1 MWGGGMEKFEK
12 FDIERT
18 FLVVID
24 QMKHYNCRNEIPLS
38 TAALAV

>member
-1 MWGGGMEKFEK
+1 MGKFET

-18 FLVVID
+18 FPVVID
-24 QMKHYNCRNEIPLS
+24 QMKHYNFRNVIPLS